1 MTTPLWTLPNLLS
14 LFRLACAPFLVVSGV
29 AESPVLFFT
38 ILSLMLLSDALDGFL
53 ARKLNQTSVLGA
65 RLDSYGDYATYLAVA
80 LGAWLQWPERIER
93 EAGVILFAVGV
104 FVLPALVSIA
114 KFHRFASYH
123 TRLTKLSAI
132 LMSFG
137 IFALLVFDLAW
148 PLYAAIALLTVEA
161 VENIAI
167 TLTLDVPRTD
177 ISSYWSLRKKAKTP
191 GESANSATPSGSRR
205 SAEKPRS

>member
-1 MTTPLWTLPNLLS
+1 MLS
-14 LFRLACAPFLVVSGV
+14 LLRLACAPFLVLAGL
-29 AESPVLFFT
+29 AESSVPFFA

-93 EAGVILFAVGV
+93 EAGVILFAVAV
-104 FVLPALVSIA
+104 FVLPALASIV
-114 KFHRFASYH
+114 KFRRFASYH
-123 TRLTKLSAI
+123 TRITKLSAI
-132 LMSFG
+132 LISLG
-137 IFALLVFDLAW
+137 VFALLLFDLAW
-148 PLYAAIALLTVEA
+148 PLYVAVTVLTVEA

-167 TLTLDVPRTD
+167 TLTLDAPRTD